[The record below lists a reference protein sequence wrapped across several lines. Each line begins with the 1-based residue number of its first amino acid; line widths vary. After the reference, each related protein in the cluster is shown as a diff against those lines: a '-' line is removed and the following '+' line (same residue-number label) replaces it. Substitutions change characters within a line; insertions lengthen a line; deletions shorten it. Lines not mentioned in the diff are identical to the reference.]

1 VRLMA
6 NTLATAE
13 ALQSATAPARASRS
27 HRLAPWILILPGLA
41 ITVLFLVVPLGYLA
55 VLSVTRG
62 STFFQTPAFTA
73 DNFRTIFAEQPYLIY
88 TTIFQALGSTLL
100 DLLFGFP
107 FAYILV
113 RKVHYRDLARSV
125 MAFPLF
131 GTLYLS
137 FGLSFIF
144 LPDTTFGRLLVALG
158 FNPVNFLYSTPTVL
172 FALAIGSFP
181 FMVVNIAT
189 ALQNVEVTL
198 EEASAVLGANAW
210 QTLVRVLFPLTR
222 SGMLAGSLLCFGWN
236 MGVYIVPLLLGTT
249 DDQRV
254 LAVSMYV
261 RAVRQN
267 DYGMAAAQ
275 GIVLMLLASV
285 VTYVSLRYSRGA
297 LAD

>member
-1 VRLMA
+1 MA
-6 NTLATAE
+6 NSLATVE
-13 ALQSATAPARASRS
+13 ARQTTAALSRASQRRS
-27 HRLAPWILILPGLA
+27 LAPWILILPGLA
-41 ITVLFLVVPLGYLA
+41 VTVLFLVVPLGYLA
-55 VLSVTRG
+55 MLSFTRG
-62 STFFQTPAFTA
+62 STFFQTPVYTA
-73 DNFRTIFAEQPYLIY
+73 DNFRTIFGEQPYLIY
-88 TTIFQALGSTLL
+88 TTIFQAVGSTLL

-236 MGVYIVPLLLGTT
+236 MGVYIVPILLGTS

>member
-1 VRLMA
+1 MATIEAVR
-6 NTLATAE
+6 
-13 ALQSATAPARASRS
+13 TAPAVSGGGAAWK
-27 HRLAPWILILPGLA
+27 RLAPWLLILPGLA
-41 ITVLFLVVPLGYLA
+41 TTTLFLVVPLGYLTI
-55 VLSVTRG
+55 LSFTSG
-62 STFFQTPAFTA
+62 STFFQRPVFTTG
-73 DNFRTIFAEQPYLIY
+73 NFQTIFGEQLYLIY
-88 TTIFQALGSTLL
+88 TTIFQAVGSTLI
-100 DLLFGFP
+100 DLIFGFP

-113 RKVHYRDLARSV
+113 RKVHYRDLVRAL

-144 LPDTTFGRLLVALG
+144 LPDTAFGKVLVALG

-181 FMVVNIAT
+181 FMVVNVAT
-189 ALQNVEVTL
+189 ALQNIEVAL

-210 QTLVRVLFPLTR
+210 QTLTRVLFPLTR

-236 MGVYIVPLLLGTT
+236 MGVYIVPILLGTT

-254 LAVSMYV
+254 LAVSMYI
-261 RAVRQN
+261 RATKQN

-275 GIVLMLLASV
+275 GIVLMVLASM

>member
-1 VRLMA
+1 
-6 NTLATAE
+6 
-13 ALQSATAPARASRS
+13 
-27 HRLAPWILILPGLA
+27 
-41 ITVLFLVVPLGYLA
+41 
-55 VLSVTRG
+55 
-62 STFFQTPAFTA
+62 
-73 DNFRTIFAEQPYLIY
+73 
-88 TTIFQALGSTLL
+88 
-100 DLLFGFP
+100 
-107 FAYILV
+107 
-113 RKVHYRDLARSV
+113 

-144 LPDTTFGRLLVALG
+144 LPDTTFGRVLVALG

-189 ALQNVEVTL
+189 ALHNVEVTL

-210 QTLVRVLFPLTR
+210 QTLVRVLLPLTR

-254 LAVSMYV
+254 LAVSMYI
-261 RAVRQN
+261 RAVKQN

>member
-1 VRLMA
+1 MS
-6 NTLATAE
+6 NTLATVE
-13 ALQSATAPARASRS
+13 ARQTTAALSRASQRRS
-27 HRLAPWILILPGLA
+27 LAPWILILPGLA

-55 VLSVTRG
+55 MLSFTRG
-62 STFFQTPAFTA
+62 STFFQTPVYTA
-73 DNFRTIFAEQPYLIY
+73 DNFRTIFGEQPYLIY
-88 TTIFQALGSTLL
+88 TTIFQAVGSTLL

-236 MGVYIVPLLLGTT
+236 MGVYIVPILLGTT

>member
-1 VRLMA
+1 ML
-6 NTLATAE
+6 
-13 ALQSATAPARASRS
+13 
-27 HRLAPWILILPGLA
+27 LPGLA
-41 ITVLFLVVPLGYLA
+41 TTTLFLVVPLAFLA
-55 VLSVTRG
+55 MLSFTRG
-62 STFFQTPAFTA
+62 SSFFQTPDITV
-73 DNFRTIFAEQPYLIY
+73 DNFKTIFGEQLYLIY
-88 TTIFQALGSTLL
+88 TTIFQAVGSTLI
-100 DLLFGFP
+100 DLVFGFP

-113 RKVHYRDLARSV
+113 RKVHYRDLVRAL

-137 FGLSFIF
+137 FGLSFVF
-144 LPDTTFGRLLVALG
+144 LPDTAFGKVLVALG
-158 FNPVNFLYSTPTVL
+158 FNPVSFLYSTPTVL

-189 ALQNVEVTL
+189 ALQNVDLSL
-198 EEASAVLGANAW
+198 EEASSVLGASAW
-210 QTLVRVLFPLTR
+210 QTLTRVLFPLTR

-236 MGVYIVPLLLGTT
+236 MGVYIVPILLGTT

-254 LAVSMYV
+254 LAVSMYI
-261 RAVRQN
+261 RAVKQN

-275 GIVLMLLASV
+275 GIVLMILASI

>member
-1 VRLMA
+1 MPLK
-6 NTLATAE
+6 
-13 ALQSATAPARASRS
+13 
-27 HRLAPWILILPGLA
+27 RLAPWLMLFPGLA
-41 ITVLFLVVPLGYLA
+41 TTGLFLVVPLGYLA
-55 VLSVTRG
+55 LLSFTRG
-62 STFFQTPAFTA
+62 STFFQTADYTP
-73 DNFRTIFAEQPYLIY
+73 DNFRIIFSEQFYLIN
-88 TTIFQALGSTLL
+88 TTIFQAVGSTLI
-100 DLLFGFP
+100 DLVFGFP

-113 RKVHYRDLARSV
+113 RKVHYRDLVRAI

-144 LPDTTFGRLLVALG
+144 LPDTTFGKVLVALG
-158 FNPVNFLYSTPTVL
+158 FNPINFLYSTPTVL

-189 ALQNVEVTL
+189 ALQNVEVAL
-198 EEASAVLGANAW
+198 EEASAALGANLW
-210 QTLVRVLFPLTR
+210 QTLTRVLFPLTR

-236 MGVYIVPLLLGTT
+236 MGVYIVPILLGTT

-275 GIVLMLLASV
+275 GIVLMVLASV

-297 LAD
+297 LAT

>member
-1 VRLMA
+1 LSTV
-6 NTLATAE
+6 E
-13 ALQSATAPARASRS
+13 AIAGTRVLSRGSAPK
-27 HRLAPWILILPGLA
+27 RLAPWLMLFPGLA
-41 ITVLFLVVPLGYLA
+41 TTVLFLVVPLGYLTI
-55 VLSVTRG
+55 LSFTRG
-62 STFFQTPAFTA
+62 SSFFKTPDITA
-73 DNFRTIFAEQPYLIY
+73 DNFRTIFGEQLYLIY
-88 TTIFQALGSTLL
+88 TTMFQAAGSTLI
-100 DLLFGFP
+100 DLVFGFP

-113 RKVHYRDLARSV
+113 RKVHYRDLVRAL

-144 LPDTTFGRLLVALG
+144 LPDTTFGKVLVWLG

-172 FALAIGSFP
+172 FALAVGSFP

-189 ALQNVEVTL
+189 ALQNVEVSL

-210 QTLVRVLFPLTR
+210 QTLTRVLFPLTR

-236 MGVYIVPLLLGTT
+236 MGVYIVPILLGTT

-254 LAVSMYV
+254 LAVSMYI
-261 RAVRQN
+261 RAVKQN

-275 GIVLMLLASV
+275 GIVLMLLASF

>member
-1 VRLMA
+1 
-6 NTLATAE
+6 
-13 ALQSATAPARASRS
+13 
-27 HRLAPWILILPGLA
+27 
-41 ITVLFLVVPLGYLA
+41 
-55 VLSVTRG
+55 
-62 STFFQTPAFTA
+62 
-73 DNFRTIFAEQPYLIY
+73 
-88 TTIFQALGSTLL
+88 
-100 DLLFGFP
+100 
-107 FAYILV
+107 
-113 RKVHYRDLARSV
+113 
-125 MAFPLF
+125 
-131 GTLYLS
+131 LS

-144 LPDTTFGRLLVALG
+144 LPDTTFGKLLVALG
-158 FNPVNFLYSTPTVL
+158 FNPVSFLYSTPTVL

-198 EEASAVLGANAW
+198 EEASAMLGASAW
-210 QTLVRVLFPLTR
+210 QTLTRVLFPLTR

-254 LAVSMYV
+254 LSVSMYV

-275 GIVLMLLASV
+275 GIVLMIMASI

>member
-1 VRLMA
+1 
-6 NTLATAE
+6 LATLE
-13 ALQSATAPARASRS
+13 VMSATPVVARGTLGK
-27 HRLAPWILILPGLA
+27 RLAPWLLMLPGLA
-41 ITVLFLVVPLGYLA
+41 TTTIFLVVPLGFLTL
-55 VLSVTRG
+55 LSLTRG
-62 STFFQTPAFTA
+62 STFFQTPVFTIE
-73 DNFRTIFAEQPYLIY
+73 NFRTIFGDQPYLIY
-88 TTIFQALGSTLL
+88 TTIFQAVGSTLI
-100 DLLFGFP
+100 DLVFGFP

-113 RKVHYRDLARSV
+113 RKVHYRDLVRAL

-144 LPDTTFGRLLVALG
+144 LPDTTFGKALVALG
-158 FNPVNFLYSTPTVL
+158 LNPVSFLYSTPTVL
-172 FALAIGSFP
+172 FALAVGSFP

-198 EEASAVLGANAW
+198 EEASAVLGANTW
-210 QTLVRVLFPLTR
+210 QTLTRVLFPLTR

-275 GIVLMLLASV
+275 GIVLMVLASI

>member
-1 VRLMA
+1 
-6 NTLATAE
+6 LATLDAM
-13 ALQSATAPARASRS
+13 AAPTVVASRATYLK
-27 HRLAPWILILPGLA
+27 RAAPWLLLLPSLA
-41 ITVLFLVVPLGYLA
+41 TTLLFLVVPLGFLA
-55 VLSVTRG
+55 VLSLTRG
-62 STFFQTPAFTA
+62 SSFFQTPAFTA
-73 DNFRTIFAEQPYLIY
+73 DNFRTILGDQPYLIY
-88 TTIFQALGSTLL
+88 TTIFQAVGSTAI
-100 DLLFGFP
+100 DLVFGFP

-113 RKVHYRDLARSV
+113 RKVHYRDLVRAL

-144 LPDTTFGRLLVALG
+144 LPDTTFGKVLVALG
-158 FNPVNFLYSTPTVL
+158 MNPVSFLYSTPTVL
-172 FALAIGSFP
+172 FALAVGSFP

-198 EEASAVLGANAW
+198 EEASAMLGASAW
-210 QTLVRVLFPLTR
+210 QTLTRVLFPLTR

-275 GIVLMLLASV
+275 GIVLMIMASI

>member
-1 VRLMA
+1 MM
-6 NTLATAE
+6 
-13 ALQSATAPARASRS
+13 
-27 HRLAPWILILPGLA
+27 LPGLA
-41 ITVLFLVVPLGYLA
+41 TTSFFLVVPLGYLA
-55 VLSVTRG
+55 LLSFTRG
-62 STFFQTPAFTA
+62 STFFQTPVYTL
-73 DNFRTIFAEQPYLIY
+73 DNFRIILGEQLYLIY
-88 TTIFQALGSTLL
+88 TTIFQAVGSTLI
-100 DLLFGFP
+100 DLVFGFP

-113 RKVHYRDLARSV
+113 RKVHYRDLARAL

-144 LPDTTFGRLLVALG
+144 LPDTTFGKILVALG
-158 FNPVNFLYSTPTVL
+158 FNPLQFLYSTPTVL

-189 ALQNVEVTL
+189 ALQNVEVAL

-210 QTLVRVLFPLTR
+210 QTLTRVLFPLTR

-236 MGVYIVPLLLGTT
+236 MGVYIVPILLGTT

-254 LAVSMYV
+254 LAVSMYI
-261 RAVRQN
+261 RAVKQN

-275 GIVLMLLASV
+275 GIVLMVLASI

>member
-1 VRLMA
+1 MA
-6 NTLATAE
+6 APRVVVSRATYLKRAAPWLLLLPSLATT
-13 ALQSATAPARASRS
+13 L
-27 HRLAPWILILPGLA
+27 
-41 ITVLFLVVPLGYLA
+41 LFLVVPLGFLA
-55 VLSVTRG
+55 VLSLTRG
-62 STFFQTPAFTA
+62 SSFFQTPVFTA
-73 DNFRTIFAEQPYLIY
+73 DNFRTILGDQPYLIY
-88 TTIFQALGSTLL
+88 TTIFQAVGSTAI
-100 DLLFGFP
+100 DLVFGFP

-113 RKVHYRDLARSV
+113 RKVHYRDLVRAL

-144 LPDTTFGRLLVALG
+144 LPDTTFGKMLVALG
-158 FNPVNFLYSTPTVL
+158 MNPVSFLYSTPTVL
-172 FALAIGSFP
+172 FALAVGSFP

-198 EEASAVLGANAW
+198 EEASAMLGASAW
-210 QTLVRVLFPLTR
+210 QTLTRVLFPLTR

-275 GIVLMLLASV
+275 GIVLMVMASI

>member
-1 VRLMA
+1 MA
-6 NTLATAE
+6 
-13 ALQSATAPARASRS
+13 RRV
-27 HRLAPWILILPGLA
+27 APWVLLLPGLGTTT
-41 ITVLFLVVPLGYLA
+41 IFLVVPLAFLT
-55 VLSVTRG
+55 VLSLTRG
-62 STFFQTPAFTA
+62 STFFQSPVFTA
-73 DNFRTIFAEQPYLIY
+73 DNFRTIIAEQPYLVS
-88 TTIFQALGSTLL
+88 TTVFQALGSTLI

-113 RKVHYRDLARSV
+113 RTVHYRDLVRAV

-144 LPDTTFGRLLVALG
+144 LPDSTFGKALVALG
-158 FNPVNFLYSTPTVL
+158 LNPVNFLYSTPTVL
-172 FALAIGSFP
+172 FALALGSFP

-189 ALQNVEVTL
+189 ALQNVDITL
-198 EEASAVLGANAW
+198 EEASAVLGARPW
-210 QTLVRVLFPLTR
+210 QTLTRILLPLTR
-222 SGMLAGSLLCFGWN
+222 GGMLAGSLLCFGWN

-275 GIVLMLLASV
+275 GIVLMVLASI

>member
-1 VRLMA
+1 VSVSR
-6 NTLATAE
+6 
-13 ALQSATAPARASRS
+13 RA
-27 HRLAPWILILPGLA
+27 APWLLILPGLA
-41 ITVLFLVVPLGYLA
+41 TTTVFLVVPLAFLA
-55 VLSVTRG
+55 VLSATRG

-73 DNFRTIFAEQPYLIY
+73 DNFRAIFAEQPYLLS
-88 TTIFQALGSTLL
+88 TTVFQASGSTVI
-100 DLLFGFP
+100 DLVFGFP

-113 RKVHYRDLARSV
+113 RKVHYRDLIRAL

-137 FGLSFIF
+137 FGLSFIL
-144 LPDTTFGRLLVALG
+144 LPDTTFGKLLVSVG
-158 FNPVNFLYSTPTVL
+158 LYSTPTVL
-172 FALAIGSFP
+172 FALAVGSFP

-189 ALQNVEVTL
+189 ALQNVDVTL
-198 EEASAVLGANAW
+198 EEASAVLGANPW
-210 QTLVRVLFPLTR
+210 QTLTRVLLPLTR
-222 SGMLAGSLLCFGWN
+222 GGMLAGSLLCFGWN

-261 RAVRQN
+261 RAVKQN

-275 GIVLMLLASV
+275 GIVLMVLASI

>member
-1 VRLMA
+1 
-6 NTLATAE
+6 
-13 ALQSATAPARASRS
+13 
-27 HRLAPWILILPGLA
+27 
-41 ITVLFLVVPLGYLA
+41 
-55 VLSVTRG
+55 
-62 STFFQTPAFTA
+62 
-73 DNFRTIFAEQPYLIY
+73 
-88 TTIFQALGSTLL
+88 
-100 DLLFGFP
+100 
-107 FAYILV
+107 
-113 RKVHYRDLARSV
+113 

-137 FGLSFIF
+137 FGLSFIS
-144 LPDTTFGRLLVALG
+144 LPDTTFGKLLVALG
-158 FNPVNFLYSTPTVL
+158 LDPVRFLYSTPTVL
-172 FALAIGSFP
+172 FALAVGSFP

-189 ALQNVEVTL
+189 ALQNVELTL

-210 QTLVRVLFPLTR
+210 QTLTRVLFPLTR

-275 GIVLMLLASV
+275 GIVLMVMASL

>member
-1 VRLMA
+1 MA
-6 NTLATAE
+6 TLDTM
-13 ALQSATAPARASRS
+13 SAAPHAAHRPFGE
-27 HRLAPWILILPGLA
+27 RLAPWLLILPGLA
-41 ITVLFLVVPLGYLA
+41 TTIIFLVVPLGFLT
-55 VLSVTRG
+55 VLSLTRG
-62 STFFQTPAFTA
+62 ATFFQTPAFTA
-73 DNFRTIFAEQPYLIY
+73 DNFRTIFGDQLYLVY
-88 TTIFQALGSTLL
+88 TTIFQAVGSTVI
-100 DLLFGFP
+100 DLVFGFP

-113 RKVHYRDLARSV
+113 RKIHYRDLVRAL

-144 LPDTTFGRLLVALG
+144 LPDTTFGKVLVALG
-158 FNPVNFLYSTPTVL
+158 MNPVNFLYSTPTVL
-172 FALAIGSFP
+172 FALAVGSFP

-210 QTLVRVLFPLTR
+210 QTLTRVLFPLTR

-275 GIVLMLLASV
+275 GIVLMVLASI

>member
-1 VRLMA
+1 LASVEA
-6 NTLATAE
+6 VPTTLARGP
-13 ALQSATAPARASRS
+13 APSRA
-27 HRLAPWILILPGLA
+27 APWLMMLPGLA
-41 ITVLFLVVPLGYLA
+41 TTILFLVVPLGYLLM
-55 VLSVTRG
+55 LSVTRG
-62 STFFQTPAFTA
+62 STFFQTPAYTV
-73 DNFRTIFAEQPYLIY
+73 DNFRIIFTEQLYLIY
-88 TTIFQALGSTLL
+88 TTIFQAVGSTLI
-100 DLLFGFP
+100 DLVFGFP

-113 RKVHYRDLARSV
+113 RKVHYRDLVRAL

-144 LPDTTFGRLLVALG
+144 LPDTAFGKVLVALG
-158 FNPVNFLYSTPTVL
+158 FNPVRFLYSTPTVL

-189 ALQNVEVTL
+189 ALQNVEVAL
-198 EEASAVLGANAW
+198 EEASAALGANAW
-210 QTLVRVLFPLTR
+210 QTLTRVLFPLTR
-222 SGMLAGSLLCFGWN
+222 SGMLAGGLLCFGWN
-236 MGVYIVPLLLGTT
+236 MGVYIVPILLGTT

-254 LAVSMYV
+254 LAVSMYI

-275 GIVLMLLASV
+275 GIVLMVLASI

>member
-1 VRLMA
+1 M
-6 NTLATAE
+6 
-13 ALQSATAPARASRS
+13 SAARPVARGTFSR
-27 HRLAPWILILPGLA
+27 RLAPWLLILPGLA
-41 ITVLFLVVPLGYLA
+41 TTFVFLVVPLGFLT

-62 STFFQTPAFTA
+62 STFFQTPVYTA
-73 DNFRTIFAEQPYLIY
+73 DNFRTIFGEQPYLIY
-88 TTIFQALGSTLL
+88 TTVFQAVGSTLL

-113 RKVHYRDLARSV
+113 RKVHYRDLARSM

-144 LPDTTFGRLLVALG
+144 LPDTTFGKALVWLG

-172 FALAIGSFP
+172 FALAVGSFP

-189 ALQNVEVTL
+189 ALQNVEVSL

-210 QTLVRVLFPLTR
+210 QTLTRVLFPLTR

-275 GIVLMLLASV
+275 GIVLMVLASI

>member
-1 VRLMA
+1 
-6 NTLATAE
+6 LATLE
-13 ALQSATAPARASRS
+13 TTSAARPVARAAFSK
-27 HRLAPWILILPGLA
+27 RLAPWLLIFPGLA
-41 ITVLFLVVPLGYLA
+41 TTIIFLVVPLVFLTI
-55 VLSVTRG
+55 LSLTRG

-73 DNFRTIFAEQPYLIY
+73 DNFRTIFGDQLYLIY
-88 TTIFQALGSTLL
+88 TTIFQAVGSTLI
-100 DLLFGFP
+100 DLVFGFP

-113 RKVHYRDLARSV
+113 RKIHYRDLVRAM

-144 LPDTTFGRLLVALG
+144 LPDTTFGKALVALG
-158 FNPVNFLYSTPTVL
+158 LNPVSFLYSTPTVL
-172 FALAIGSFP
+172 FALAVGSFP

-210 QTLVRVLFPLTR
+210 QTLTRVLFPLTR

-275 GIVLMLLASV
+275 GIVLMVLASI

>member
-1 VRLMA
+1 MA
-6 NTLATAE
+6 RT
-13 ALQSATAPARASRS
+13 RI
-27 HRLAPWILILPGLA
+27 APWLLIFPGLA
-41 ITVLFLVVPLGYLA
+41 TTTLFLVVPLAYLT
-55 VLSVTRG
+55 VLSLTRG
-62 STFFQTPAFTA
+62 STFFQTPDYTVE
-73 DNFRTIFAEQPYLIY
+73 NFRTIFGDQPYLIY
-88 TTIFQALGSTLL
+88 TTIFQALGSTLINL
-100 DLLFGFP
+100 VFGFP
-107 FAYILV
+107 FAYILI
-113 RKVHYRDLARSV
+113 RKVHYRDLARAL

-144 LPDTTFGRLLVALG
+144 LPDTTFGKLLVALG
-158 FNPVNFLYSTPTVL
+158 FNPVSFLYSTPTVL

-198 EEASAVLGANAW
+198 EEASAVLGANPW
-210 QTLVRVLFPLTR
+210 QTLTRVLLPLTR

-236 MGVYIVPLLLGTT
+236 MGVYIVPILLGTT

-254 LAVSMYV
+254 LAVSMYI

-275 GIVLMLLASV
+275 GIVLMVLASI

>member
-1 VRLMA
+1 LKRAAPWLLLLPS
-6 NTLATAE
+6 LATT
-13 ALQSATAPARASRS
+13 L
-27 HRLAPWILILPGLA
+27 
-41 ITVLFLVVPLGYLA
+41 LFLVVPLGFLA
-55 VLSVTRG
+55 VLSLTRG
-62 STFFQTPAFTA
+62 SSFFQTPVFTA
-73 DNFRTIFAEQPYLIY
+73 DNFRTILGDQPYLIY
-88 TTIFQALGSTLL
+88 TTIFQAVGSTAI
-100 DLLFGFP
+100 DLVFGFP

-113 RKVHYRDLARSV
+113 RKVHYRDLVRAL

-144 LPDTTFGRLLVALG
+144 LPDTTFGKMLVALG
-158 FNPVNFLYSTPTVL
+158 MNPVSFLYSTPTVL
-172 FALAIGSFP
+172 FALAVGSFP

-198 EEASAVLGANAW
+198 EEASAMLGASAW
-210 QTLVRVLFPLTR
+210 QTLTRVLFPLTR

-275 GIVLMLLASV
+275 GIVLMVMASI

>member
-1 VRLMA
+1 
-6 NTLATAE
+6 LATIE
-13 ALQSATAPARASRS
+13 AVPTLQALPRSAAPRRI
-27 HRLAPWILILPGLA
+27 APWMMMLPGLA
-41 ITVLFLVVPLGYLA
+41 TTTLFLVVPLAYLT
-55 VLSVTRG
+55 VLSLTRG
-62 STFFQTPAFTA
+62 SSFFQTPDFTL
-73 DNFRTIFAEQPYLIY
+73 DNFRIIFGEQLYLIY
-88 TTIFQALGSTLL
+88 TTIFQAVGSTLI
-100 DLLFGFP
+100 DLVFGFP

-113 RKVHYRDLARSV
+113 RKVHYRDLVRAV

-137 FGLSFIF
+137 FGLSFVF
-144 LPDTTFGRLLVALG
+144 LPDTTFGKLLVALG

-172 FALAIGSFP
+172 FALAVGSFP

-189 ALQNVEVTL
+189 ALQNVEVSL
-198 EEASAVLGANAW
+198 EEASAVLGASAW
-210 QTLVRVLFPLTR
+210 QTLTRVLFPLTR

-236 MGVYIVPLLLGTT
+236 MGVYIVPILLGTT

-254 LAVSMYV
+254 LAVSMYI

-275 GIVLMLLASV
+275 GIVLMILASI

>member
-1 VRLMA
+1 LA
-6 NTLATAE
+6 AIETL
-13 ALQSATAPARASRS
+13 SVAPALEHHSGHR
-27 HRLAPWILILPGLA
+27 RLAPWLLILPGLA
-41 ITVLFLVVPLGYLA
+41 TTGLFLLVPLGYLSI
-55 VLSVTRG
+55 LSFTRG
-62 STFFQTPAFTA
+62 STFFQEPVYTTE
-73 DNFRTIFAEQPYLIY
+73 NFRTIFGEQMYLIY
-88 TTIFQALGSTLL
+88 TTIFQAAGSTLI
-100 DLLFGFP
+100 DLVFGFP
-107 FAYILV
+107 FAYVLV
-113 RKVHYRDLARSV
+113 RKVHYRDLVRAL

-144 LPDTTFGRLLVALG
+144 LPDTTFGKLLVSFG
-158 FNPVNFLYSTPTVL
+158 FNPVQFLYSTPTVL

-181 FMVVNIAT
+181 FMVVNIST
-189 ALQNVEVTL
+189 ALQNVDVTL
-198 EEASAVLGANAW
+198 EEASAVLGAKGW
-210 QTLVRVLFPLTR
+210 QTLTRVLLPLTR

-254 LAVSMYV
+254 LAVNMYI
-261 RAVRQN
+261 RAVKQN

-275 GIVLMLLASV
+275 GLVLMILASL

>member
-1 VRLMA
+1 MA
-6 NTLATAE
+6 NSLATVE
-13 ALQSATAPARASRS
+13 ARQTTAALSRASQRRS
-27 HRLAPWILILPGLA
+27 LAPWILILPGLA

-55 VLSVTRG
+55 MLSFTRG
-62 STFFQTPAFTA
+62 STFFQTPVYTV
-73 DNFRTIFAEQPYLIY
+73 DNFRTIFGEQPYLIY
-88 TTIFQALGSTLL
+88 TTLFQAVGSTLL

-236 MGVYIVPLLLGTT
+236 MGVYIVPILLGTT